1 MNNKELEI
9 NDYETQSSLKKDCR
23 IEISMTIFNIYVKN
37 RFIHINDPN
46 QVKIEGNIMS

>member
-23 IEISMTIFNIYVKN
+23 IESSMTLFNLYVKN
-37 RFIHINDPN
+37 RFIHITDTN
-46 QVKIEGNIMS
+46 QVKSEGNMLS